1 LNNGVFGLPTISNDE
16 LAFLNTLERA
26 TGAKANDV
34 LATDDCVTF
43 IVQQGDLGKAIG
55 KQGANLEH
63 LRRAF
68 GKNVELVEDSET
80 LRGFLANVFRGVEFL
95 SVEEKKDKAGGRNVV
110 FLKVSAKHKGKAI
123 GRGGEKIN
131 RARALVKREFGYDDL
146 KIS

>member
-1 LNNGVFGLPTISNDE
+1 MATISNDE
-16 LAFLNTLERA
+16 LALLNTLERS

-34 LATDDCVTF
+34 LATNECVTF

-68 GKNVELVEDSET
+68 GKNVDLVEDAET
-80 LRGFLANVFRGVEFL
+80 MRAFLANIFRGIEFL
-95 SVEEKKDKAGGRNVV
+95 NIEEKEDATGRKVV
-110 FLKVSAKHKGKAI
+110 YLKVGETQRGKAI

-131 RARALVKREFGYDDL
+131 RARALVKRKFGYDDV

>member
-1 LNNGVFGLPTISNDE
+1 MPTISNDE
-16 LAFLNTLERA
+16 LALLNTLERS

-34 LATDDCVTF
+34 FATNECVTF

-68 GKNVELVEDSET
+68 GNNVDLVEDAET
-80 LRGFLANVFRGVEFL
+80 LRAFLANIFRGVEFL
-95 SVEEKKDKAGGRNVV
+95 SVEEKEDAASGRKIV
-110 FLKVSAKHKGKAI
+110 FLKVNAEHRGKAI

-131 RARALVKREFGYDDL
+131 RARALVKRKFGCDDV

>member
-1 LNNGVFGLPTISNDE
+1 LVLPTISNDE
-16 LAFLNTLERA
+16 LALLNTLERA

-34 LATDDCVTF
+34 YATGECVTF
-43 IVQQGDLGKAIG
+43 IVQQGDLGRAIG

-68 GKNVELVEDSET
+68 GKNVDLVEDADT
-80 LRGFLANVFRGVEFL
+80 LRDFLTHIFRGVEFL
-95 SVEEKKDKAGGRNVV
+95 SVEEKEDAASGRKIV
-110 FLKVSAKHKGKAI
+110 FLKVSEAQRGKAI

-131 RARALVKREFGYDDL
+131 RARALVKRKFGYDDV

>member
-1 LNNGVFGLPTISNDE
+1 MPTISNDE
-16 LAFLNTLERA
+16 LALLNTLERS

-34 LATDDCVTF
+34 YATNECVTF

-63 LRRAF
+63 LRKAF
-68 GKNVELVEDSET
+68 GKNVDLVEDADT
-80 LRGFLANVFRGVEFL
+80 LRTFLGNVFRGVEFL
-95 SVEEKKDKAGGRNVV
+95 SVEEKEDAATSRKTV
-110 FLKVSAKHKGKAI
+110 FLKVSEAHRGKAI

-131 RARALVKREFGYDDL
+131 RARALVKRRFGYDDV

>member
-1 LNNGVFGLPTISNDE
+1 MPTISNDE
-16 LAFLNTLERA
+16 LALLNTLERS

-34 LATDDCVTF
+34 FATNECVTF

-68 GKNVELVEDSET
+68 GKNVDLVEDAET
-80 LRGFLANVFRGVEFL
+80 LRAFLANVFRGVEFL
-95 SVEEKKDKAGGRNVV
+95 SVEEKEDAASGRKIV
-110 FLKVSAKHKGKAI
+110 FLKVSAEHRGKAI

-131 RARALVKREFGYDDL
+131 RARALVKRKFGCDDV